1 MGDYDLTVGTLIIG
15 IFFNTYLYGLV
26 SHQFAAYY
34 QAGYDDGK
42 LVKYV
47 QKLDLLELTHTRVD
61 RLMILFLF
69 LLDTFHSGAVI
80 YMAWYYAV
88 TNYNNPDVLSIE
100 LWPYMFTPIGTAL
113 SALLTQTFLA
123 VRIWRFG
130 RSRVLIGI
138 IGALAVPCFVLGMA
152 CGIKA
157 WNIKYMAQMV
167 SITNLA
173 TAWLVSQV
181 TVDTIVT
188 GVMTYMLSR
197 SRTGFQKTDNVINRL
212 IRGAVQTGLFAGIFS
227 LGDMI
232 TFLLWPETNL
242 YGMFAIP
249 IGRIYTNTL
258 LDTLLS
264 RHDLRDQ
271 MTGTINMDSMSAWG
285 HGSSRNSRTI
295 TSRQL
300 TELEVRKEVEVV
312 TDNRSLSC
320 ASSDGKATLTV

>member
-1 MGDYDLTVGTLIIG
+1 MGDYDLTVGTLLIG

-26 SHQFAAYY
+26 SYQFAAYHR
-34 QAGYDDGK
+34 AGYDDGK
-42 LVKYV
+42 LVK
-47 QKLDLLELTHTRVD
+47 
-61 RLMILFLF
+61 LMILFLF

-80 YMAWYYAV
+80 YMAWYYVV

-130 RSRVLIGI
+130 RSRILIGI

-188 GVMTYMLSR
+188 VSMTYMLSK

-271 MTGTINMDSMSAWG
+271 MAGTINMDSMSAWG
-285 HGSSRNSRTI
+285 HGSSSNSRTANH
-295 TSRQL
+295 QL

-312 TDNRSLSC
+312 TDSHSLSC